1 MLLLNASNIH
11 INLCSGSIVTMVEFL
26 KLEEFLK
33 KK

>member
-11 INLCSGSIVTMVEFL
+11 INLYSRSIVTMVEFL

-33 KK
+33 K